1 MPVNIA
7 LGVEYDGGRF
17 HGWQRQSH
25 SPSVQSELEAALSQV
40 ADEPVYTAAA
50 GRTDAGVHATQQV
63 VSFQCTKVRPLR
75 AWRDGVNALTG
86 PGVKVRWAREVEAG
100 FHARFSATARRYL
113 YLYRTDGGPSPL
125 GDRYAWTVPPLDA
138 DAMHQAGQAL
148 VGERDF
154 TSFRAAGCQSKSPF
168 RRVFRLHVRAIGGLV
183 ALDIEAN
190 AFVLHM
196 VRNIAGALS
205 QVGRGDRP
213 AAWVEECL
221 QAKDRRL
228 IGKTAPP
235 QGLYLID
242 VAYPQPQLP
251 KGALP
256 PLLAALGGLE
266 GLS

>member
-1 MPVNIA
+1 MPMDVA
-7 LGVEYDGGRF
+7 LGIEYDGGRF

-25 SPSVQSELEAALSQV
+25 SPSVQSELEAALSRV
-40 ADEPVYTAAA
+40 ADQPVYTVAA

-63 VSFQCTKVRPLR
+63 ASFTSAKRRPLR

-86 PGVKVRWAREVEAG
+86 PGVKVRWAQEVEAD

-113 YLYRTDGGPSPL
+113 YLYRIDGGPSPL
-125 GDRYAWTVPPLDA
+125 RDPYAWRSPPLDA
-138 DAMHQAGQAL
+138 DAMQRGGQAL
-148 VGERDF
+148 LGEQDF

-168 RRVFRLHVRAIGGLV
+168 RRVSRLRVQAIGGLV
-183 ALDIEAN
+183 VLDIEAN

-205 QVGRGDRP
+205 QVGRGERP
-213 AAWVEECL
+213 AAWLGECL
-221 QAKDRRL
+221 QAKDRKL

-235 QGLYLID
+235 QGLYLVD
-242 VAYPQPQLP
+242 VTYPQPQLP

-266 GLS
+266 RLS

>member
-25 SPSVQSELEAALSQV
+25 SPSVQSELEAALSRV
-40 ADEPVYTAAA
+40 ADEPVRTAAA

-63 VSFQCTKVRPLR
+63 VSFQSAKARPLR

-113 YLYRTDGGPSPL
+113 YLYLMDSRPSPL
-125 GDRYAWTVPPLDA
+125 GGRYAWLSPPLDA
-138 DAMHQAGQAL
+138 AAMHQAGQAL
-148 VGERDF
+148 LGEQDF
-154 TSFRAAGCQSKSPF
+154 SSFRAAGCQSQSPF
-168 RRVFRLHVRAIGGLV
+168 RRVFRLRVRAIGGLV

-205 QVGRGDRP
+205 QVGRGERP
-213 AAWVEECL
+213 SEWVGECL

-242 VAYPQPQLP
+242 VTYPQPELP

-256 PLLAALGGLE
+256 PLLAALGGLDQ
-266 GLS
+266 L